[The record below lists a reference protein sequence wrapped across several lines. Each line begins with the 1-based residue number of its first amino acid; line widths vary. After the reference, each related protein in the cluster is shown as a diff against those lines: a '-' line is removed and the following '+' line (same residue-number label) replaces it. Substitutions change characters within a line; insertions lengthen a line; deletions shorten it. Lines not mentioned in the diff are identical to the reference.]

1 MLQTGTTAPDFTLF
15 SNTREKVSLA
25 GLRGKTVVLAFFPAA
40 FTGVCEKE
48 LCSFRDSLAN
58 LNELNATVL
67 GISVDAPFANNA
79 FAQRNNV
86 NFPLLSDYTRDATR
100 AYDIA
105 LDDFAGMPGYTASK
119 RAVYVVD
126 PDGTI
131 QYAWVGPNPGVEP
144 NYEEVN
150 QAVAA
155 ISNKSAS

>member
-1 MLQTGTTAPDFTLF
+1 MLQTGTQAPDFTLF
-15 SNTREKVSLA
+15 SNTREQVSLA
-25 GLRGKTVVLAFFPAA
+25 SLRGKTVVLAFFPAA

-48 LCSFRDSLAN
+48 LCSFRDSLAS
-58 LNELNATVL
+58 LNDLNATVL

-86 NFPLLSDYTRDATR
+86 NFPLLSDYTRDAVR

-105 LDDFAGMPGYTASK
+105 LDNFAGLPGYTAAK

-126 PDGTI
+126 PQGTI

-144 NYEEVN
+144 DYDAVK
-150 QAVAA
+150 QAVTA
-155 ISNKSAS
+155 ISAKPAS

>member
-144 NYEEVN
+144 NYDEVN

-155 ISNKSAS
+155 ISTKSAS

>member
-67 GISVDAPFANNA
+67 GIGVDAPFANNA

>member
-86 NFPLLSDYTRDATR
+86 NFPLLSDYTREATR

-126 PDGTI
+126 PDGQIT
-131 QYAWVGPNPGVEP
+131 YAWVGPNPGVEP
-144 NYEEVN
+144 NYDEVHA
-150 QAVAA
+150 AVAA
-155 ISNKSAS
+155 ISTKSAS

>member
-15 SNTREKVSLA
+15 SNTRENVSLA

-144 NYEEVN
+144 NYDEVN
-150 QAVAA
+150 QAVVQ
-155 ISNKSAS
+155 ISTRSAS